1 MNNFSVLV
9 TGGAGFIGSNIV
21 KELIKKNVKFVRI
34 LDNLSTGHKENINQF
49 LKYENVEFILGDI
62 TDLDTCTRAM
72 KNIDRVIHQAALGSV
87 PRSID
92 NPLNSHI
99 SNVNGFLNILL
110 SAKQNNIKRVVYASS
125 SSVYGDEPLLP
136 KIEDRTGNVLSPY
149 AATKKIDEIYAHV
162 FTQCYDMECIG
173 LRYFNIFGPNQRP
186 DGPYAA
192 VIPKFIELMKQ
203 GKSPVIHG
211 DGSFSRDFTFVENA
225 VSANILATLTNNEEC
240 FGQIFNVGCG
250 EQHSLNQLV
259 NYLNKHLETCIE
271 PIYGEERKGD
281 IPHSNADI
289 KKIKAFLNYKP
300 LISFEKGIEKTLNFY
315 KKKL

>member
-49 LKYENVEFILGDI
+49 LKYENVEFMLGDI

-289 KKIKAFLNYKP
+289 KKIKTFLNYKP